1 MGLVTPDYGL
11 IVWMLLSFSILLFV
25 LKKFAWGP
33 ILQGLKHRE
42 DSIAKALAQAE
53 QARAEMQQLEQ
64 RNRELAEQ
72 SRLERE
78 QNLAELKQL
87 RERLVAEAKEE
98 AKEEA
103 RRLVEKAHAAIAQER
118 LAASKEL
125 QQQSAVL
132 AVEISEKILRRQLA
146 EGASRAEYI
155 NQLINELN
163 VN

>member
-78 QNLAELKQL
+78 QSLAELKQL

-146 EGASRAEYI
+146 DGTSRAEYI

>member
-11 IVWMLLSFSILLFV
+11 IVWMLLSFSILLFI
-25 LKKFAWGP
+25 LKKFAWTP

-42 DSIAKALAQAE
+42 DSIARALAQAE

-64 RNRELAEQ
+64 RNRDLAEQ
-72 SRLERE
+72 SRRERE
-78 QNLAELKQL
+78 QSLAELKQL

-118 LAASKEL
+118 LAVSKEL
-125 QQQSAVL
+125 QQQAAMM

-146 EGASRAEYI
+146 DGSARAEYI
-155 NQLINELN
+155 DQLIGEVN

>member
-78 QNLAELKQL
+78 QSLAELKQL